1 MIIGFDVTII
11 KKIKNRMEQ
20 KTMNKKQET
29 QVLKG
34 IYSKAVDTILKAV
47 DNRHDAIYD
56 YETYLK
62 TVQETVQV
70 FNADFDLERDLKLV
84 SRGLDESVLR
94 YVTRLDRNS
103 QKEQLD
109 FYRDIKN
116 SL

>member
-1 MIIGFDVTII
+1 MIVGMTVPKI
-11 KKIKNRMEQ
+11 KKRMEQ

-34 IYSKAVDTILKAV
+34 IYAKAVDTILKAV

-56 YETYLK
+56 YETYL
-62 TVQETVQV
+62 ETVQV
-70 FNADFDLERDLKLV
+70 FNPDFDIDRDLKLV
-84 SRGLDESVLR
+84 SRGLNDAVLR
-94 YVTRLDRNS
+94 YVTRLDMDS
-103 QKEQLD
+103 QREQLD

>member
-1 MIIGFDVTII
+1 
-11 KKIKNRMEQ
+11 MEQ

-34 IYSKAVDTILKAV
+34 IYAKAEDTILKAV
-47 DNRHDAIYD
+47 DDRFDAIYD
-56 YETYLK
+56 YERYLE
-62 TVQETVQV
+62 TVEKTVQV

-84 SRGLDESVLR
+84 SRGLNDAVLR

>member
-1 MIIGFDVTII
+1 
-11 KKIKNRMEQ
+11 MEQ
-20 KTMNKKQET
+20 KTMNKQQEK
-29 QVLKG
+29 QVLTG
-34 IYSKAVDTILKAV
+34 IYSEAIKMILKAV
-47 DNRHDAIYD
+47 DDRIDAIYN
-56 YETYLK
+56 YETYLE
-62 TVQETVQV
+62 TVEKTVQV

-84 SRGLDESVLR
+84 SRGLDEAVLR

>member
-1 MIIGFDVTII
+1 
-11 KKIKNRMEQ
+11 
-20 KTMNKKQET
+20 MNKQQEK
-29 QVLKG
+29 QVLTG
-34 IYSKAVDTILKAV
+34 IYSEAIKMILKAV
-47 DNRHDAIYD
+47 DDRVDAIYN
-56 YETYLK
+56 YETYLE
-62 TVQETVQV
+62 TVEKTVQV

-84 SRGLDESVLR
+84 SRGLDEAVLR